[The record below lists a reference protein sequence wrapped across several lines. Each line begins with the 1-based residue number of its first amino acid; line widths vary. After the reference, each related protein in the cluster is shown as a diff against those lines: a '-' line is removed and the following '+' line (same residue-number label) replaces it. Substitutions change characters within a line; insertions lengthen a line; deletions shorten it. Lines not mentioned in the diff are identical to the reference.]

1 MSTNGCTGH
10 LEKGEPLAGHWSG
23 EGLPYP

>member
-23 EGLPYP
+23 EDLPYP